1 MKQKNYIGYGIAI
14 VLASVA
20 TLIAIHQ
27 LPNISIAGY
36 TLRNVDMLSQ
46 LRTTPDDDTGSIN
59 HDIEMPKP
67 VKPAYVDSCPDGVK
81 CIDDYST
88 DGRGMTPLYEIL
100 RQANTINRPIRIA
113 VLGDSYIEGD
123 ILTGELREMLQKH
136 FGGCGVGYV
145 PMANESHGFRRTV
158 MHSFDGWQTHNA
170 VTPRRYDA
178 QNAIISGC
186 YFTAGNGA
194 YTEVRGQRKYCSL
207 LDTCQQSSLLIRTL
221 IDNTVTVTANGGS
234 PVSYDVKGNSDI
246 QKISIDGRLGRVRYK
261 IANGGDSV
269 VCYGVTMD
277 PKKGV
282 ILDNYALRA
291 SSGIHLRDVRGS
303 MIAQLD
309 NLRHYDLVIMMF
321 GLNVAN
327 SKQTNYTKYHDK
339 MCTVVNHLKQ
349 GMPHTGFLLIGV
361 GDREENTDGVMHTMR
376 GIKQLMAEQQRI
388 AADEGIAFWNMYEA
402 MGGSGSIS
410 KMVNSKPRMANLD
423 YTHIN
428 HLGGRH
434 LAKLLYDAIMAG
446 YDNYQ
451 RRIAYENE

>member
-1 MKQKNYIGYGIAI
+1 MHHLPYITIG
-14 VLASVA
+14 
-20 TLIAIHQ
+20 
-27 LPNISIAGY
+27 GY
-36 TLRNVDMLSQ
+36 TLRKVDMLSQ
-46 LRTTPDDDTGSIN
+46 LRTSQNEDCDSIS
-59 HDIEMPKP
+59 HTIEPPKP

-88 DGRGMTPLYEIL
+88 DNRGMTPFYEIL
-100 RQANTINRPIRIA
+100 RQAKTLKRPVRIA

-158 MHSFDGWQTHNA
+158 MHTFNGWHSHNA
-170 VTPRRYDA
+170 VTPRQYDA
-178 QNAIISGC
+178 GNAIISGC
-186 YFTAGNGA
+186 YFTADNGA
-194 YTEVRGQRKYCSL
+194 YTEVHGQKKYCSL
-207 LDTCQQSSLLIRTL
+207 LDTCQQSSLLIRSL
-221 IDNTVTVTANGGS
+221 IPNTVTVTTNGGA
-234 PVSYDVKGNSDI
+234 PMSYDVVGSRDI
-246 QKISIDGRLGRVRYK
+246 QKISINGRLGRVRYK
-261 IANGGDSV
+261 ISNGGDSV
-269 VCYGVTMD
+269 ICYGVTMD
-277 PKKGV
+277 PDNGI

-291 SSGIHLRDVRGS
+291 SSGIHLRDVSHS
-303 MIAQLD
+303 MIVQLD
-309 NLRHYDLVIMMF
+309 NLRHYDLVILMF

-339 MCTVVNHLKQ
+339 MCSVVNHLKQ

-388 AADEGIAFWNMYEA
+388 AADEGIAFWNMYDA

-428 HLGGRH
+428 HIGGRH
-434 LAKLLYDAIMAG
+434 LAKLLYDAIIAG